1 MHNVGFMNKL
11 LRGRAGTMGLT
22 VYISLLVV
30 GMLELSFIGVDV

>member
-1 MHNVGFMNKL
+1 MNKL

-30 GMLELSFIGVDV
+30 GMLVRLALG